1 MCADR
6 LARSGP
12 DARGVIGPG
21 DERWSSR
28 RCSRRSTR
36 LRLEEDSG
44 SDRAAYDRAVI
55 RSWSWL
61 GRHLDALLAVGLTA
75 LGQVEVWSGLA
86 QGGPRLPVAL
96 VVAVGTAA
104 VAVRRSHPIPAVIV
118 TCGSMTA
125 QAALGV
131 DENTAFAPLLAAFL
145 AIGTAGYLSTRPV
158 VALGCAVG
166 LIWSA
171 VLISHGR
178 PLGEALSLVGDLLYS
193 AIIIALAWFV
203 GRGFA
208 VGRLQ
213 RQLSQE
219 RAAAAAAQERLR
231 IAREVHDIVAHSIS
245 VMALHAGGARRLL
258 RPDQPQ
264 AIEALEVVEATSRQA
279 LAEIRQVLT
288 DVRDPR
294 TAAST
299 MTRAALDRTVEP
311 LRTAG
316 LQVELVVGDLPDSL
330 PTAIGAA
337 GLRVIQEAVT
347 NVLRHANATTVDIA
361 VGITDGRLMF
371 EIVDDGTGATDAAGR
386 NGHGIDGMRERL
398 TDVGGTLETGPVSG
412 SSPGRGFRVA
422 ATVPLD
428 RARFR

>member
-1 MCADR
+1 M
-6 LARSGP
+6 
-12 DARGVIGPG
+12 
-21 DERWSSR
+21 
-28 RCSRRSTR
+28 
-36 LRLEEDSG
+36 
-44 SDRAAYDRAVI
+44 
-55 RSWSWL
+55 
-61 GRHLDALLAVGLTA
+61 TA
-75 LGQVEVWSGLA
+75 LGQVEVWSGLT
-86 QGGPRLPVAL
+86 QGGPRVPVA
-96 VVAVGTAA
+96 VAVAVGTAA

-145 AIGTAGYLSTRPV
+145 AIGTAGYLSTRPL

-171 VLISHGR
+171 VLISHGL
-178 PLGEALSLVGDLLYS
+178 PLDSDGSPSIAGDLLYS
-193 AIIIALAWFV
+193 AIIVTLAWFV

-213 RQLSQE
+213 RQLSHE

-264 AIEALEVVEATSRQA
+264 AIEALEVVEATGRQA

-288 DVRDPR
+288 DVRGSQ
-294 TAAST
+294 AAALT
-299 MTRAALDRTVEP
+299 MTKGTLDRTVEP
-311 LRTAG
+311 LRAAG
-316 LQVELVVGDLPDSL
+316 VQVQLVVGDLPDPL

-337 GLRVIQEAVT
+337 GLRVVQEAVT
-347 NVLRHANATTVDIA
+347 NVLRHANATAVHIA
-361 VGITDGRLMF
+361 AGVTDGRLIL
-371 EIVDDGTGATDAAGR
+371 EIVDDGTGTTDPANR
-386 NGHGIDGMRERL
+386 NGHGIGGMQERL
-398 TDVGGTLETGPVSG
+398 TDVGGTLEAGPVTG
-412 SSPGRGFRVA
+412 SSPGRGFRVTA
-422 ATVPLD
+422 VVPLD
-428 RARFR
+428 RARVR